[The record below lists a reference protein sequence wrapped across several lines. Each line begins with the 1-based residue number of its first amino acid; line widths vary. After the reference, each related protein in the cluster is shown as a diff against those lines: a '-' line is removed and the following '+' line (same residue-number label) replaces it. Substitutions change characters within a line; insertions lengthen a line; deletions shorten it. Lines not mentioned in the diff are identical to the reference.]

1 MMLTRIM
8 ATSKAQDVS
17 RAHNNEK
24 RFLPRAQMMLTRIM
38 ATLMAL
44 SQRVSIIVTGL
55 QILKINNKKIINK
68 RKFNPPWL
76 RITLLY

>member
-1 MMLTRIM
+1 M
-8 ATSKAQDVS
+8 AQDVS

-38 ATLMAL
+38 VTLMAL

-55 QILKINNKKIINK
+55 QILKINTKKNEGTTMEII
-68 RKFNPPWL
+68 L
-76 RITLLY
+76 DYSSI